1 MTLVISK
8 GITLRKDFVWNETIW
23 NPSMISTALWLDA
36 ADNSTI
42 TASSGVVSQWNDKS
56 GNSRNAVERA
66 GIGKPTLATAV
77 QNNLNTIRFNG
88 AQAFSVPTAA
98 SMTRNIGGFSIIAIR
113 KFAALP
119 ATEQNI
125 FRASTN
131 GFSSRVFF
139 GAGATAANKVQV
151 GGRRL
156 DADSFASVA
165 SSGDASTTLFEI
177 QSGIYDYANSDLY
190 LHINGTLIASSTSF
204 QANGSTSDTD
214 SQLVAIGGGGG
225 FDFTAGFFNGDIG
238 ELVALPTAASLDTR
252 QRIEGYLA
260 HKWGLTASL
269 PIDHPYKTVGPTP

>member
-1 MTLVISK
+1 MTLNVQP
-8 GITLRKDFVWNETIW
+8 GFLWNETIW

-36 ADNSTI
+36 ADAGTV
-42 TASSGVVSQWNDKS
+42 TTVSGAVSQWNDKS
-56 GNSRNAVERA
+56 GNSRNAVEVA
-66 GIGKPTLATAV
+66 GVSKPTLATAV

-88 AQAFSVPTAA
+88 TQAFSVPNAV
-98 SMTRNIGGFSIIAIR
+98 SMTRNIGSFSVIAIR

-125 FRASTN
+125 FRANTN
-131 GFSSRVFF
+131 SAGSRVLF
-139 GAGATAANKVQV
+139 GAGVTANKAQV

-156 DADSFASVA
+156 DADSFASVV
-165 SSGDASTTLFEI
+165 SSGDVSTTLFEI

-204 QANGSTSDTD
+204 LTNGSTSDTD
-214 SQLVAIGGGGG
+214 SQLVAISGGGAGG
-225 FDFTAGFFNGDIG
+225 GAPFTSGFFNGDIG

-260 HKWGLTASL
+260 HKWGLEANL
-269 PIDHPYKTVGPTP
+269 PNDHPYKTTGPTP

>member
-1 MTLVISK
+1 
-8 GITLRKDFVWNETIW
+8 
-23 NPSMISTALWLDA
+23 MISTALWLDA
-36 ADNSTI
+36 ADASTI
-42 TASSGVVSQWNDKS
+42 TESSGAVSQWNDKS
-56 GNSRNAVERA
+56 GNSRNAVEVA
-66 GIGKPTLATAV
+66 GVSKPTLATAV
-77 QNNLNTIRFNG
+77 QNNLNTVRFDG
-88 AQAFSVPTAA
+88 TQAFSVPNAV
-98 SMTRNIGGFSIIAIR
+98 SMTRNIGSFSVIAIR

-125 FRASTN
+125 FRANTN
-131 GFSSRVFF
+131 GSGSRVFF
-139 GAGATAANKVQV
+139 GAGVTAANKVQV

-190 LHINGTLIASSTSF
+190 LHINGTLAASSTSF

-225 FDFTAGFFNGDIG
+225 GGSGFTSGFFNGDIG

-252 QRIEGYLA
+252 QKLEGYLA
-260 HKWGLTASL
+260 HKWGLTANL
-269 PIDHPYKTVGPTP
+269 PNDHPYKTVGPTP